1 MGSWS
6 GLQKDTRAVRP
17 GWRAARRWLIVVAA
31 CMAAAGCKRDTATHD
46 GDRPARRRIG
56 VSLLTVQHQFYQD
69 LRAGLQAEAADR
81 GYDLLISTAEFDAT
95 RQSNQIDEFIVQ
107 KVDAIV
113 VCPADSRSVGAGIAE
128 ANAAGIPVFTA
139 DIACTSKL
147 GRVIAHIAS
156 DNVQGGRLAARLLA
170 EAVGDHGAVAILSHP
185 EVASVADRVRGFK
198 TELSRHPG
206 IRLVAELSAEGKRDR
221 AAKVM
226 EDLLQS
232 HPDLRG
238 VFAINDDSALGALAA
253 IEAAGRLGRIQV
265 VGYDATPEARE
276 KIRSGGIFGDVVQ
289 SPREIGRLTIRAVA
303 DHFGGRAPPAVIPVA
318 VGVFTRESE

>member
-6 GLQKDTRAVRP
+6 GLRKGTRVVRP
-17 GWRAARRWLIVVAA
+17 WWRAARRCLIVAVA
-31 CMAAAGCKRDTATHD
+31 CTVAAGCRRDAATPG

-56 VSLLTVQHQFYQD
+56 VTLLTVQHTFYQD
-69 LRAGLQAEAADR
+69 LRAGLQAEADDR

-113 VCPADSRSVGAGIAE
+113 VCPADSRSVGAGIAQ

-147 GRVIAHIAS
+147 GRVVTHIAS
-156 DNVQGGRLAARLLA
+156 DNVQGGRLAAGLLA
-170 EAVGDHGAVAILSHP
+170 EAVGDRGAVAILSHP

-198 TELSRHPG
+198 TELSQHPG

-232 HPDLRG
+232 HPDLDG

-253 IEAAGRLGRIQV
+253 IEAAGRLGRIRV

-289 SPREIGRLTIRAVA
+289 SPREIGRLTIRAIA
-303 DHFGGRAPPAVIPVA
+303 DHFEGRAPPAVIPVE